1 METITIEN
9 FIKKYLDG
17 EIKYIEDYL
26 FKTET
31 GLLYVEEIY
40 IGGNGEIE
48 VRNATLDTT
57 ESLIKGDKLYKIKD

>member
-1 METITIEN
+1 MESITIED

-17 EIKYIEDYL
+17 EIKYLEDYL

-40 IGGNGEIE
+40 IVGNGEIQ
-48 VRNATLDTT
+48 VRNATTDTS
-57 ESLIKGDKLYKIKD
+57 EYLVKGDKLYKIKN